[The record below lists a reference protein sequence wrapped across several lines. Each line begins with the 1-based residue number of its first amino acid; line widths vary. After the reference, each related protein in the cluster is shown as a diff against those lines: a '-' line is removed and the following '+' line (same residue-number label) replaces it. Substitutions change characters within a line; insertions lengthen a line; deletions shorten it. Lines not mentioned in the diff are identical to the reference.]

1 VEFYHLRHHDG
12 GADGLCSTNPV
23 SSRRNRG
30 RLLRGRGKTLG
41 AIDLHVA
48 SRVRERRVVLGMSQ
62 PNLAAALGISY
73 QQLSK
78 YEQGSNR
85 ISAGRLYLLSEVL
98 DVPIMFFFEEIAD
111 TSTPAASLASD
122 GHKDRLALDKTAE
135 VVAAYR
141 AISDPVLR
149 RSLRQ
154 LVRALGPEPSGSAAK
169 PSASKSRRVSRRV
182 HS

>member
-1 VEFYHLRHHDG
+1 
-12 GADGLCSTNPV
+12 
-23 SSRRNRG
+23 
-30 RLLRGRGKTLG
+30 
-41 AIDLHVA
+41 
-48 SRVRERRVVLGMSQ
+48 MSQ

-154 LVRALGPEPSGSAAK
+154 LVRALGPEPNDSTEQSGAPHNRK
-169 PSASKSRRVSRRV
+169 PSRPLRTD
-182 HS
+182 